1 MQTIGITLPETTS
14 REVANEIAKQVCYC
28 DAAITVS
35 HYFAD
40 DHRLEIGY
48 NEDTGRERI
57 IARAERLIGQMTLER
72 NTPTKTLATHDGAHG
87 ELRTLVV
94 EGLIDDDDIAP
105 EGVGVVSR
113 GGNFLELLLRLDRLL
128 ETLALTQ
135 FSAHTK
141 SYNTLIPS
149 DWLRRAGY
157 FTSFPHSVTFA
168 MHLREGSDNLE
179 SFATRHRDNRQL
191 NFASVDELTP
201 PEYCLSPALCYHTYG
216 ALEAQRLTDRDAGAR
231 ILTASGRCFRYESKN
246 ITALDRLWEFS
257 MREIIFVGDKQRVL
271 ALRQKSIDLIWRLV
285 EILDLRATI
294 ETASDPFFSI
304 ESKSLRYFQMLNDL
318 KYELLLPVPGGRRIA
333 AASFNYHETFFGNNF
348 SICSADGTAAHT
360 ACAAFGLERLAY
372 GLLAQLDHA
381 TVMEKISIAEKELVG
396 HADS

>member
-14 REVANEIAKQVCYC
+14 REVANEIAKRVCYC
-28 DAAITVS
+28 DAAITAS
-35 HYFAD
+35 HYVAD
-40 DHRLEIGY
+40 NHRLEIGY

-57 IARAERLIGQMTLER
+57 IARAERLIGQMSLER
-72 NTPTKTLATHDGAHG
+72 NTPTKILATHDGAHG

-94 EGLIDDDDIAP
+94 EGLIDADDIAP

-113 GGNFLELLLRLDRLL
+113 GGNFLELLLRLDRLF
-128 ETLALTQ
+128 ETLAMTQ
-135 FSAHTK
+135 FSAHKK

-179 SFATRHRDNRQL
+179 SFANRHRDNHQL
-191 NFASVDELTP
+191 QFASVDELTP

-216 ALEAQRLTDRDAGAR
+216 ALEAQRLTDSDAGAR

-246 ITALDRLWEFS
+246 MTALDRLWEFS
-257 MREIIFVGDKQRVL
+257 MREIIFVGEKKRVL
-271 ALRQKSIDLIWRLV
+271 ELRQQSIELIWRLV

-294 ETASDPFFSI
+294 ETASDPFFST
-304 ESKSLRYFQMLNDL
+304 EFKSLRYFQMLNDL
-318 KYELLLPVPGGRRIA
+318 KYELLLPLPGGRRIA
-333 AASFNYHETFFGNNF
+333 AASFNYHETFFGNKF
-348 SICSADGTAAHT
+348 SICSADGSAVHT
-360 ACAAFGLERLAY
+360 ACAAFGLERFAY

-381 TVMEKISIAEKELVG
+381 TVMDRISIAEKELVG
-396 HADS
+396 HADA